1 MFSFFTKLPIFIQ
14 VLLLIAAL
22 SILAATIIIS
32 RKVGN
37 RRRNEKTDGDPS
49 LTFLFGKENDDFSKE
64 KSSVLKEI
72 PQRIW
77 QDLSHFVANLFKP
90 NQYSDTEGDSAYSN
104 EEERKMLEKVQQE
117 EGSAYSMPEEI
128 EQKTEVVETVAPD
141 AENEEK
147 TDDNPSDFKE
157 YTRLETEN
165 NVQFDLETAR
175 NDYIEARK
183 AAKKRKKQR
192 KMPVGESTL
201 SDEEASLTISML
213 QDLIIDCEDLD
224 KSKIKGRLEFLKKN
238 IKK

>member
-37 RRRNEKTDGDPS
+37 RHRNEKTDGDPS

-90 NQYSDTEGDSAYSN
+90 NQYSDTEDDSSYSN

-128 EQKTEVVETVAPD
+128 EQ
-141 AENEEK
+141 
-147 TDDNPSDFKE
+147 
-157 YTRLETEN
+157 
-165 NVQFDLETAR
+165 
-175 NDYIEARK
+175 
-183 AAKKRKKQR
+183 
-192 KMPVGESTL
+192 
-201 SDEEASLTISML
+201 
-213 QDLIIDCEDLD
+213 
-224 KSKIKGRLEFLKKN
+224 
-238 IKK
+238 